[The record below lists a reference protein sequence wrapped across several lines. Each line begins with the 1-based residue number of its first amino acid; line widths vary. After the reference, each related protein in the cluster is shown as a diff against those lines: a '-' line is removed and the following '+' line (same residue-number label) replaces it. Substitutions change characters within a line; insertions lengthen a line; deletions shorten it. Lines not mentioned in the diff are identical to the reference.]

1 MNSEEFDYSQA
12 REAAKETVLFAI
24 KTLNKKSN
32 LILNEL
38 TSPPLSNNLVI
49 GLDFQKINLE
59 IVKTKLE
66 QCITKLNT
74 NIEYTIKILNFEYRD
89 PNANYSVEDADK
101 INALAKKGKIIGI
114 QWFQSFLNDNQ
125 RSDKSQISLHF
136 LWKNFCKQN
145 LFIRSYQK
153 DMTFKNN
160 KMKSEGA
167 LKAWFIANESN
178 LLSSFDQA
186 IFSIKN
192 IRDTSEHWEDSEY
205 GRDGYRIINTNKV
218 ISDPITELKET
229 PVNYYTLFIT
239 LANQITGLL
248 RSLEIFYESIQI
260 VNKGGI
266 EISKKVQKL
275 YPITCDICNARDEI
289 HFKHKVGTPKY
300 CTKCFWKNEERWLK

>member
-1 MNSEEFDYSQA
+1 MNSEEYEYSHA
-12 REAAKETVLFAI
+12 REAARETVLFAI

-32 LILNEL
+32 FILNQL
-38 TSPPLSNNLVI
+38 TIPPLSNTLVT

-59 IVKTKLE
+59 IIKTKLE
-66 QCITKLNT
+66 QCISKLNN
-74 NIEYTIKILNFEYRD
+74 NIEYTIQILNFESSNQ
-89 PNANYSVEDADK
+89 NANYTLEDADK
-101 INALAKKGKIIGI
+101 INALTKKGKIIAI

-125 RSDKSQISLHF
+125 RTDKSQISLNF

-153 DMTFKNN
+153 DMTFRDN
-160 KMKSEGA
+160 KTRSDGA
-167 LKAWFIANESN
+167 LKAWFLVNERN
-178 LLSSFDQA
+178 LLSSFDEA

-205 GRDGYRIINTNKV
+205 GRDGYHTIDTTKV
-218 ISDPITELKET
+218 ISDPITELKDT

-260 VNKGGI
+260 VKNGGI
-266 EISKKVQKL
+266 EVSEKVKRL
-275 YPITCDICNARDEI
+275 YPITCDICNAKDEI
-289 HFKHKVGTPKY
+289 HYKHKAGTPKY
-300 CTKCFWKNEERWLK
+300 CTKCFWKDEERWLK